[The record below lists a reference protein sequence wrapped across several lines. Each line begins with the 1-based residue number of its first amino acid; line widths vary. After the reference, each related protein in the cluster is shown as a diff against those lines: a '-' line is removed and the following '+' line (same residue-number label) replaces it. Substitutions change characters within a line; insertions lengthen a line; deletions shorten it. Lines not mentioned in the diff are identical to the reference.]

1 MLDICMWQRWMMFG
15 MSQFSTDKDLTVYL
29 LAYTE
34 TLVIPSVKSD
44 AFISAEN
51 VINEKFRTILK
62 MKNIKVCIYK
72 FPRLFIKWPQ
82 QQITTTGLKIR
93 NCIWIASNLCFERR
107 IWMLFGHDMSF
118 PHFFN
123 AFSPPDE
130 SPQSKMMASTT
141 ANVHSRG

>member
-1 MLDICMWQRWMMFG
+1 MMFG

-93 NCIWIASNLCFERR
+93 NCI
-107 IWMLFGHDMSF
+107 
-118 PHFFN
+118 
-123 AFSPPDE
+123 
-130 SPQSKMMASTT
+130 
-141 ANVHSRG
+141 